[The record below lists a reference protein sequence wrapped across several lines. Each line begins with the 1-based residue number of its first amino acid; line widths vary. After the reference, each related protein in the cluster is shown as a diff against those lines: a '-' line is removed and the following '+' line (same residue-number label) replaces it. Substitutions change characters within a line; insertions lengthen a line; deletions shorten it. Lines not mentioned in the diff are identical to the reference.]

1 MSVRIEVTRLEDLTP
16 ERKRT
21 LALLLSRAFTDARH
35 LSSEPACAARLA
47 EAIRRAHDP
56 DPARREPMPPEW
68 MKRFPTWREMQKE
81 RPFGVEGTH
90 FIAWAGNRALAHL
103 ALYERSGTLDGR
115 PVRLAGIED
124 VASDPEARG
133 RGLPTR
139 LLQLAAEHAR
149 LEGFHLGVLW
159 THYPDFYARL
169 GWRPWQGPAPGSKRP
184 PMALAIA
191 EELRRMGDALFWREL
206 RVDD

>member
-1 MSVRIEVTRLEDLTP
+1 MSARIEVTRLEHLPP
-16 ERKRT
+16 ERKRA
-21 LALLLSRAFTDARH
+21 LALLLSRAFTDALRPTG
-35 LSSEPACAARLA
+35 EPGRATPLA

-56 DPARREPMPPEW
+56 DPVRREPMPPEW
-68 MKRFPTWREMQKE
+68 MKRFPTWREMQGE
-81 RPFGVEGTH
+81 RPFGAEGTH
-90 FIAWAGNRALAHL
+90 FIAWADDRALAHL
-103 ALYERSGTLDGR
+103 ALYERSGALDGR

-149 LEGFHLGVLW
+149 LEGLHLGVLW
-159 THYPDFYARL
+159 THHPDFYARL
-169 GWRPWQGPAPGSKRP
+169 GWRPWRGPAPGSKRP

-206 RVDD
+206 RVED